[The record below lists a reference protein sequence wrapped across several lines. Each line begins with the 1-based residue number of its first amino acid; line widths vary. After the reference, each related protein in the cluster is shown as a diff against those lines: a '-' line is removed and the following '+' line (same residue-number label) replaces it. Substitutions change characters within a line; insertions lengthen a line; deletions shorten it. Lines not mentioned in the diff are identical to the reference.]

1 MMPAK
6 PLCAIALLPLLASC
20 LTARTGPAGP
30 DAVRAIRAF
39 AALDRYVACERAA
52 SPGDFVAIGPDDRL
66 VAFELHGDG
75 ARYLS
80 VIGSRDGRDAID
92 VVSWLTGRAHILRRG
107 AGTPVPVADASCSAR
122 FVRSPDLGKAIQR
135 LDPATLEATSVENAF
150 GNVTVLT
157 FTTLGRTR
165 TCLYFHQTLQRT
177 DSTRSARPVVL
188 SASGLDCRYS
198 QDGVRSELMRDL
210 LPVLRSVRATPS

>member
-1 MMPAK
+1 MVPAR

-20 LTARTGPAGP
+20 LTAQPRPAGP
-30 DAVRAIRAF
+30 DDVRAVSAF
-39 AALDRYVACERAA
+39 NALDRYVACERAA

-66 VAFELHGDG
+66 VAFDLHGDG

-80 VIGSRDGRDAID
+80 VIGSRNGRDAID

-107 AGTPVPVADASCSAR
+107 AGTPAPVADASCTAR
-122 FVRSPDLGKAIQR
+122 FLRSPDLGKAIER

-165 TCLYFHQTLQRT
+165 TCLYFHQEA
-177 DSTRSARPVVL
+177 RSADSARSTPPVVL
-188 SASGLDCRYS
+188 SASGLDCRNS
-198 QDGVRSELMRDL
+198 HDGIRGELMREL

>member
-20 LTARTGPAGP
+20 LTAQTGPAGP
-30 DAVRAIRAF
+30 DAARAIQAF

-107 AGTPVPVADASCSAR
+107 TENPVPVADASCSAR
-122 FVRSPDLGKAIQR
+122 FVRSPGLGKAIER
-135 LDPATLEATSVENAF
+135 LDPATLEATSVENPV
-150 GNVTVLT
+150 GEVTVLT
-157 FTTLGRTR
+157 FTTLGRTS
-165 TCLYFHQTLQRT
+165 TCLYFHQDMRSV
-177 DSTRSARPVVL
+177 DSARGAPPATL
-188 SASGLDCRYS
+188 SASGMDCRYS
-198 QDGVRSELMRDL
+198 HDGVRSELMRDL
-210 LPVLRSVRATPS
+210 LPVLRSVRSTPS